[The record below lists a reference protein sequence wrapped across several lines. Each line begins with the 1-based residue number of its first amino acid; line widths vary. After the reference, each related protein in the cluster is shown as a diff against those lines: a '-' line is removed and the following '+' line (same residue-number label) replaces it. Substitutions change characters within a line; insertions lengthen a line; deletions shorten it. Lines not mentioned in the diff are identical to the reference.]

1 MKVPKVCNDLLIDI
15 ETTLAYHEQQVEQ
28 MNEVITEQW
37 KEIEALKRQLSY
49 AVDKI
54 EQLYHDSNDGKGGG
68 GSILEQATCNRPPH
82 Y

>member
-54 EQLYHDSNDGKGGG
+54 EQLYHDSSDGKGGV
-68 GSILEQATCNRPPH
+68 STLEQATCNRPPH